1 MNEGLPTGPPNDVL
15 LLVSLQPCL
24 GSRQLRRRRLQDD
37 RTFIAWRGFVLEAA
51 AAKLSGPEA
60 RLEGDKQKDIIWW
73 TGGKT
78 FIQWLVPVSHPG
90 SYWVVLNYSLFG
102 KSNGAQLAISVGDQT
117 LRAMPKSG
125 GGTADF
131 QAGNVGEVKIGT
143 AGDCKITLKPASK
156 PGHEYVIKV
165 RSVELRPA
173 NQLAEGP
180 DISGVVKPSAAGVFK
195 LTAADVQIDGMNARL
210 GSANNQEKKIQFWQ
224 DIGTSLAW
232 TIDVRTSGK
241 FRVELDYSQSKDEQ
255 GAKLLVK
262 VGDQMLKVQPR
273 PTKSW
278 GDYLSGNA
286 GEVTIDKPGLVP
298 VVLTPVSRPHDSIVD
313 LRSVTLVPAETPT
326 KAIDIVDSPISA
338 AADGS
343 FTLGAAEAELDGES
357 SRLEGGANK
366 YVVWRS
372 NRDRLIRWPVKIDR
386 PGTYRVALTYSME
399 SDDRSEVT
407 IKVAGQE
414 LSRTLLPGLG
424 LDDFKTV
431 DFGEVNINPE
441 GNAEAVME
449 SPKEIG
455 TLVLHLQ
462 SVMIVPAKK
471 F

>member
-1 MNEGLPTGPPNDVL
+1 M
-15 LLVSLQPCL
+15 
-24 GSRQLRRRRLQDD
+24 
-37 RTFIAWRGFVLEAA
+37 
-51 AAKLSGPEA
+51 
-60 RLEGDKQKDIIWW
+60 
-73 TGGKT
+73 
-78 FIQWLVPVSHPG
+78 
-90 SYWVVLNYSLFG
+90 VLNYSLFG

-180 DISGVVKPSAAGVFK
+180 DISGVVKPSAVVEK

-241 FRVELDYSQSKDEQ
+241 FRVELVDRQSKDEQ

-343 FTLGAAEAELDGES
+343 FTLGAAEAEASTGNQVAWRAARTNTWS
-357 SRLEGGANK
+357 GGA
-366 YVVWRS
+366 
-372 NRDRLIRWPVKIDR
+372 IAT
-386 PGTYRVALTYSME
+386 G
-399 SDDRSEVT
+399 
-407 IKVAGQE
+407 
-414 LSRTLLPGLG
+414 
-424 LDDFKTV
+424 
-431 DFGEVNINPE
+431 
-441 GNAEAVME
+441 
-449 SPKEIG
+449 
-455 TLVLHLQ
+455 
-462 SVMIVPAKK
+462 
-471 F
+471 